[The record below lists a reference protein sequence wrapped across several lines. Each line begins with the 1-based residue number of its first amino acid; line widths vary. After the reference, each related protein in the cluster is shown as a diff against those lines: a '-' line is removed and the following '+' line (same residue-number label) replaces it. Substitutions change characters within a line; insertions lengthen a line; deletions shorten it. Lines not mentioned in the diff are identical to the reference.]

1 MKIIWERI
9 IKSKLL
15 LSYNASTLNKGLTI
29 LKYLL
34 KISKKLSAIGK
45 KEEEQV
51 RSKKLVLMLSK
62 Q

>member
-15 LSYNASTLNKGLTI
+15 LSYNASTLNKDLTI